1 MIVPLF
7 EGSITSKKMTR
18 SEVIV
23 NRDFVYTVLNHIR
36 TYQAKALTYQNV
48 LSFVESIRS
57 RVIINGVTARSEW
70 DVDKAILQPLSMT
83 FFLQTKLAALQD
95 DIVMGKFRCLDKTT
109 SELIWDEVG
118 KFFGNVFP
126 TIKERLVSRKILD
139 VSENALKIKI
149 PDLYVT
155 WKDRFVEYTKS
166 EELPRLDR
174 DWETIS
180 L

>member
-1 MIVPLF
+1 
-7 EGSITSKKMTR
+7 MTR

-118 KFFGNVFP
+118 KFSGNVFP

-155 WKDRFVEYTKS
+155 WKDRFVAGHLS
-166 EELPRLDR
+166 
-174 DWETIS
+174 
-180 L
+180 

>member
-1 MIVPLF
+1 M
-7 EGSITSKKMTR
+7 GSLS
-18 SEVIV
+18 
-23 NRDFVYTVLNHIR
+23 DYLGLPTVGQISA
-36 TYQAKALTYQNV
+36 TKT
-48 LSFVESIRS
+48 
-57 RVIINGVTARSEW
+57 VTARSEW

-139 VSENALKIKI
+139 VSALLIS
-149 PDLYVT
+149 
-155 WKDRFVEYTKS
+155 KS
-166 EELPRLDR
+166 YK
-174 DWETIS
+174 
-180 L
+180 